1 MAVTPQMVKELRDKT
16 GAGMAECKKALDEAQ
31 GNMDEAIDNLRKRG
45 AASVAK
51 RADRSANEGAVVAL
65 TSADGTLGIMAEVNC
80 ETDFVAR
87 NEEFVA

>member
-65 TSADGTLGIMAEVNC
+65 TSADGTDRKSV
-80 ETDFVAR
+80 V
-87 NEEFVA
+87 